1 MFPSEIVRAPFS
13 KNCVHHLTHKLRNF
27 LKIGRG
33 RRLDAPCTKTT
44 QNTSLT
50 QIKYLPAGATRRL
63 AQKNCCALLFG
74 KHSSFVIYLIIF
86 SAFKSLKLSFSV
98 PEIREMH
105 LAAASD
111 TFDIFN
117 VLKQY
122 DHADYSKADR
132 THHIL

>member
-1 MFPSEIVRAPFS
+1 MFPSEIVCSPHFNKS
-13 KNCVHHLTHKLRNF
+13 VHHLTHKLRNF

-33 RRLDAPCTKTT
+33 RILDAPCTKTT

-63 AQKNCCALLFG
+63 AQKNCCALHFG
-74 KHSSFVIYLIIF
+74 KHSSFVIYLIIL

-105 LAAASD
+105 LAPAGD

-117 VLKQY
+117 VLKQD
-122 DHADYSKADR
+122 DHPDYHKADR
-132 THHIL
+132 THDIL